1 MNRLR
6 LCASLTI
13 ALAFAVPQLP
23 VLDGA
28 LGVSPALAKSS
39 KVKMKDPETVIRTIY
54 TQYSKE
60 AGPAEAEQSNFS
72 ADLYKLWIEAQQGGD
87 QADDVGIDFDV
98 FLDAQDLDAITDV
111 TTKFTADGGDK
122 GTVVAKFT
130 AFGKKKNA
138 ITYAMVKT
146 SKGWKIDNI
155 SWGPGREDLRAML
168 TELKAEHTK
177 SQ

>member
-13 ALAFAVPQLP
+13 ALAFALP
-23 VLDGA
+23 ALPALDMT
-28 LGVSPALAKSS
+28 PALAKAS

-54 TQYSKE
+54 SQYSKE
-60 AGPAEAEQSNFS
+60 AGPAEAEQQNFS
-72 ADLYKLWIEAQQGGD
+72 ADLYKLYIEAQQGGD

-111 TTKFTADGGDK
+111 TTKFTADGDDK
-122 GTVVAKFT
+122 GTVAAKFT
-130 AFGKKKNA
+130 AFGKKKA

-146 SKGWKIDNI
+146 PKGWKIDNI
-155 SWGPGREDLRAML
+155 SWAAGRDDLRTML
-168 TELKAEHTK
+168 TQLKAEHTK

>member
-1 MNRLR
+1 MMNRLR
-6 LCASLTI
+6 FCASLTV
-13 ALAFAVPQLP
+13 ALAFAAPALP
-23 VLDGA
+23 ALDGA
-28 LGVSPALAKSS
+28 LGTSPALAKAT

-54 TQYSKE
+54 SQYSKE
-60 AGPAEAEQSNFS
+60 AGPAEAEQQNFS
-72 ADLYKLWIEAQQGGD
+72 ADLYKLYIEAQQGGD

-111 TTKFTADGGDK
+111 TTKFTAAGDDK

-130 AFGKKKNA
+130 AFGKKKA

-146 SKGWKIDNI
+146 PKGWKIDNI
-155 SWGPGREDLRAML
+155 SWGAGRADLRTML
-168 TELKAEHTK
+168 AELKAEHTK